1 MLPHPTIPAG
11 PYVVAVG
18 ESVPTV
24 ALRAGFFWETLWN
37 HPDNA
42 ELAQA
47 RKDPGIL
54 VPGDR
59 VVVPERTPKQVPC
72 ATGARHVFRRRG
84 VPSRFSVQLFER
96 GKPRAG
102 EPYRLELE
110 DGTQVE
116 GTLDDEGLLD
126 VFLDATVKRATL
138 VIGGDEEVYDV
149 EIGGLLPIDSLAGV
163 QQRLANLG
171 CYSGAIDGTASDAL
185 AAGIGA
191 FQGKSSLPITGE
203 MDDATRAALGTA
215 HDQR

>member
-1 MLPHPTIPAG
+1 MPPHPAIPAG
-11 PYVVAVG
+11 PYVVAEG

-42 ELAQA
+42 ELEQA
-47 RKDPGIL
+47 RKDPAIL
-54 VPGDR
+54 MPGDR
-59 VVVPERTPKQVPC
+59 VVVPELRLKQLPV

-102 EPYRLELE
+102 QPYRLEIE
-110 DGTQVE
+110 DGTTIE

-126 VFLDATVKRATL
+126 VFLDATVKQATL
-138 VIGGDEEVYDV
+138 VVGEDEEAYDV
-149 EIGGLLPIDSLAGV
+149 EIGRLLPIDSPAGV

-171 CYSGAIDGTASDAL
+171 CYSGAIDGTGDDAL
-185 AAGIGA
+185 GAAIRA
-191 FQGKSSLPITGE
+191 FQAKSSLPITGE
-203 MDDATRAALGTA
+203 TDDTTRAALATA